1 MKILITGATGFVGR
15 ELLARLARESSYNV
29 RVAARRVEA
38 GLGSGVEAFV
48 VRDFDTA
55 ECSTALQSCDAVVH
69 LAARVHIMQHAAADP
84 LAEFRRVNV
93 DGTLALAKRAAAAGV
108 RRFIFLSSIKVNGE
122 RTEIGRPFRADDPP
136 NPGDAYGISKLEA
149 ERGLQEIARST
160 GMEVI
165 AIRSPLVYGPG
176 VKANFLQLMR
186 WLYRRAPLPLGA
198 VTANRRS
205 LIAVEN
211 LADLIVTCVGHRSIG
226 SRVLLASD
234 GEDLSTA
241 DLLNRIGLALGQ
253 PARLISIPPVFVK
266 SLATLVGRG
275 EQVRRLLDSLQVDL
289 SVTREAL
296 EWQPPVT
303 VDRALA
309 RTAAHF
315 LKQIQS

>member
-1 MKILITGATGFVGR
+1 MRILVTGATGFVGH
-15 ELLARLARESSYNV
+15 ELLARLAREPNYRV
-29 RVAARRVEA
+29 RVATRQVDAA
-38 GLGSGVEAFV
+38 LGAGVEAFV

-55 ECSTALQSCDAVVH
+55 ECSTALQSCDAVIH
-69 LAARVHIMQHAAADP
+69 LAARVHVMHDAAADP

-93 DGTLALAKRAAAAGV
+93 AGTLALARRAAAAGI

-122 RTEIGRPFRADDPP
+122 RTLIGRPFRADDPP
-136 NPGDAYGISKLEA
+136 NPCDAYGISKLEA
-149 ERGLQEIARST
+149 ERGLQEIAGST

-186 WLYRRAPLPLGA
+186 WLYRRVPLPLGA

-211 LADLIVTCVGHRSIG
+211 LADLIVSCVSRRSIG
-226 SRVLLASD
+226 SQVLLASD

-241 DLLNRIGLALGQ
+241 DLLNRIGLAMGR
-253 PARLISIPPVFVK
+253 PARLISMPPSLVK
-266 SLATLVGRG
+266 SLAALVGRG

-289 SVTREAL
+289 SVTREVL
-296 EWQPPVT
+296 QWQPPVP

-309 RTAAHF
+309 RTAEHF